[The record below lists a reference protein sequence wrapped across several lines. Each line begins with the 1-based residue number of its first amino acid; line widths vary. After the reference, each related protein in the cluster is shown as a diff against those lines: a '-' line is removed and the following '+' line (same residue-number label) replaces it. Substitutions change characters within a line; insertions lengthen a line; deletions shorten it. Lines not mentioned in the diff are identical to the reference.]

1 MMTKK
6 WKHVRCRATNVEFIE
21 SESGKFNLSRPIQVT
36 YSVGEK
42 VGCEEGTDVAVVG
55 ITLGDSEGEMVGSVV
70 GGFVTLGTGVGK
82 LDGDDDGAGDAD
94 GSKLTEGGGVGI
106 LDGALVGISAGSIV
120 GRRVGRGVDPSP
132 CHTSLPSSPQKMS
145 LRISERMFFGKFL
158 LIFFERFFFE
168 IR

>member
-132 CHTSLPSSPQKMS
+132 CHTSLPSRPKMS
-145 LRISERMFFGKFL
+145 LRMFFGKFL
-158 LIFFERFFFE
+158 LICFRD
-168 IR
+168 